1 MAPSDHIARRNNT
14 GFTLLEL
21 LVALALMGM
30 LAAWGLPNFQA
41 LGERSAVASEVN
53 RLQTALTLAR
63 NTAITQRSD
72 VTVCPYNGTKS
83 DACTSDWNGHIM
95 VVVGDKTS
103 GIGDSEV
110 VRVFAPT
117 SGVKVDKNGRSHM
130 KYDSMGHV
138 GPFFNSS
145 YFICPMDEQTNVL
158 GKRLRVSQLGRARV
172 DEDPISCGD

>member
-1 MAPSDHIARRNNT
+1 MQDIQMSYRHSWQ
-14 GFTLLEL
+14 GFTLIEMLI
-21 LVALALMGM
+21 ALALMGI

-72 VTVCPYNGTKS
+72 VTVCPANEARN
-83 DACTSDWNGHIM
+83 ACTSNWSNPVM
-95 VVVGDKTS
+95 VVIGDKTS
-103 GIGDSEV
+103 GIVGSEV
-110 VRVFAPT
+110 VRVFPPT
-117 SGVKVDKNGRSHM
+117 SGVNVTKNGRSHM

-138 GPFFNSS
+138 GPSFNSS

-172 DEDPISCGD
+172 DEEPISCPN